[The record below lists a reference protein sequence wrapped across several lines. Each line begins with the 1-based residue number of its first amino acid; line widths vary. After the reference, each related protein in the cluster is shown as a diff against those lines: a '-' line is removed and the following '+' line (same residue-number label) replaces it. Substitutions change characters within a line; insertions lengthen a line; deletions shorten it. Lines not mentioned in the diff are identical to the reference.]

1 MAGTG
6 MLSSV
11 RFGCERGPTRAS
23 LLFALGML
31 LPTQLAKAE
40 TSEDTPVADRM
51 ADWMPEVHG
60 FVSQGFMKSTDN
72 NFLAQSERGSF
83 EFNEVGLNFTKT
95 LTDRFRVGMQ
105 LFMRDLG
112 PVGNYK
118 PQFDWFYLDYRFFD
132 WLGIRAGRT
141 KIPFGLYNEY
151 NDIDAARVAILLP
164 QSVYPTQNRDYL
176 LAQTGGEIYGRTP
189 HSPVGELE
197 YRAYGGT
204 IFMDT
209 SSNASIRNLDVPYV
223 VGGRLMW
230 ETALDGLRLGGT
242 YQTLKLNADLEL
254 PPEAIEQ
261 YAAAGL
267 LPPDATSPI
276 PFELPIWLWVA
287 SLEYTW
293 RELTVA
299 AEYSQWKAK
308 LTTDYPALNDS
319 VRNERMYVMA
329 TYQVAPW
336 LATGLYYSLYFPD
349 MDDRT
354 GIDKQQHDVA
364 VSLRFDPIEHWL
376 IKAEGHFMSGTAYLS
391 ADLNGGVPPADLT
404 RDWLY
409 FLLKTT
415 AYF

>member
-1 MAGTG
+1 
-6 MLSSV
+6 
-11 RFGCERGPTRAS
+11 
-23 LLFALGML
+23 
-31 LPTQLAKAE
+31 
-40 TSEDTPVADRM
+40 M

-72 NFLAQSERGSF
+72 NYLAQSERGSF

-151 NDIDAARVAILLP
+151 NDIDAARVAVLLP
-164 QSVYPTQNRDYL
+164 QAVYPTLNRDYL

-189 HSPVGELE
+189 HSAIGEFE

-204 IFMDT
+204 IYMDA
-209 SSNASIRNLDVPYV
+209 SSNPAIHNLDLPYV
-223 VGGRLMW
+223 LGGRLMW
-230 ETALDGLRLGGT
+230 EAPVDGLRIGGT

-254 PPEAIEQ
+254 PPEALQQ

-267 LPPDATSPI
+267 IPADATN
-276 PFELPIWLWVA
+276 PFPVQLPIWLWVA
-287 SLEYTW
+287 SLEYSW
-293 RELTVA
+293 RDLTLA

-308 LTTDYPALNDS
+308 LTTEYPTLDQS
-319 VRNERMYVMA
+319 VKNERMYIMA
-329 TYQVAPW
+329 SYQVVPW
-336 LATGLYYSLYFPD
+336 LATGLYYSLFFPD
-349 MDDRT
+349 MADRT
-354 GIDKQQHDVA
+354 GVDKQQHDVA

-376 IKAEGHFMSGTAYLS
+376 IKLEGHFMSGTAYL
-391 ADLNGGVPPADLT
+391 DPQLNNGVQPADLT
-404 RDWLY
+404 RNWLY